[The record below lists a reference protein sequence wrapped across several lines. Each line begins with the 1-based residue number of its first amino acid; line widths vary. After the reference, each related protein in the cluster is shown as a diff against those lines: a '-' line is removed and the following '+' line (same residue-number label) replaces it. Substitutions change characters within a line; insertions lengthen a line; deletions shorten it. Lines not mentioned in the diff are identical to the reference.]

1 MDSSTGYVSRFSLL
15 FSVLSLIS
23 SHISLP
29 HLFTS
34 SFNSLLMSNLKV
46 LARDGVIYALKH
58 VLQRSDPIFFQTEQQ
73 ILRQLNGNEVFLF
86 FLLLPP
92 LCLFLLFSLSSFL
105 FLLFFSFLFIN

>member
-1 MDSSTGYVSRFSLL
+1 MDSSTGYVTHCSFL
-15 FSVLSLIS
+15 FAVLSLIS

-73 ILRQLNGNEVFLF
+73 ILHQLNGNEVFLF
-86 FLLLPP
+86 FLLLLP
-92 LCLFLLFSLSSFL
+92 LLYVFSFSSLFLLFSF
-105 FLLFFSFLFIN
+105 FFSFLFIN